1 MEGAWKGWNVEMELR
16 ISVILI
22 GPDYENIAS
31 CIILHQILWR
41 LYGTH
46 MAPMIHGHTTVAFFD
61 ELFLVCPAHVIR
73 SCHRSFDVRRL
84 PD

>member
-1 MEGAWKGWNVEMELR
+1 
-16 ISVILI
+16 
-22 GPDYENIAS
+22 
-31 CIILHQILWR
+31 
-41 LYGTH
+41 

-73 SCHRSFDVRRL
+73 SCHRSFDIRGL